1 MKKKKKIIILC
12 AAGLIA
18 LICINY
24 SLARMF
30 FSGSEAEE
38 VSYDEFLSQLEDKYL
53 FKEETITGEKFM
65 ELMQEE

>member
-1 MKKKKKIIILC
+1 MMKKKKIIILC

-18 LICINY
+18 LFCINY

-38 VSYDEFLSQLEDKYL
+38 VSYDEFLSQLEDK
-53 FKEETITGEKFM
+53 M
-65 ELMQEE
+65 